1 MTTSLEKMALMS
13 KTLLCKKKL
22 HINALW
28 WNPVHQIL
36 AHWSISKSETGMICL
51 PELIVLRDAV
61 TTVLS
66 GATLLCAFPKRRC
79 LGKNRVGL
87 GTKSLINAFQH
98 RVNSCCARV
107 TFSSRFDCSL
117 ATLLWRDATIVT
129 GTDNGGLMPQGSF
142 GTPPT
147 PNQPIQPPGS
157 PDHH

>member
-1 MTTSLEKMALMS
+1 MS

-129 GTDNGGLMPQGSF
+129 GTDNDGLMPQGLF
-142 GTPPT
+142 GTTPPQPTNST
-147 PNQPIQPPGS
+147 PWLSRPS
-157 PDHH
+157 LTCTHS